1 MEVGRETGSDDV
13 CSELVADV
21 GFSIVGVDGR
31 WEIPIKHEREWEL
44 MMAGFEGMI
53 VSLVSL

>member
-1 MEVGRETGSDDV
+1 MEIGRETGSDDV

-31 WEIPIKHEREWEL
+31 WEIAIKHEREWEL
-44 MMAGFEGMI
+44 MMTGFESMV

>member
-21 GFSIVGVDGR
+21 CFSIVGVDGR
-31 WEIPIKHEREWEL
+31 WEVSIKHEREWEL
-44 MMAGFEGMI
+44 MMTGFEGMI
-53 VSLVSL
+53 VSFVSL